1 MKSQVNFK
9 AIGISI
15 ATSLLLFTAGSLQT
29 VNAQSATVNT
39 VTESKTD
46 LQVKF
51 LGSTGEY
58 LFFELT
64 MQQPDELRS
73 NLRIRNENG
82 NELYS
87 ESIFLK
93 SIVRKIKIAKDEAEK
108 LEFVYNTRSG
118 EVKKVV
124 EIKVKFL
131 ETIQVID
138 IARLL

>member
-1 MKSQVNFK
+1 M
-9 AIGISI
+9 SI

-29 VNAQSATVNT
+29 INAQSATVNT

-51 LGSTGEY
+51 LGSAGDY
-58 LFFELT
+58 LFVELT
-64 MQQPDELRS
+64 MQQPDDLRS
-73 NLRIRNENG
+73 NLRIRDENG

-118 EVKKVV
+118 DVKKVV

-138 IARLL
+138 IARL

>member
-9 AIGISI
+9 AIGMSI

-29 VNAQSATVNT
+29 INAQSATVNT

-51 LGSTGEY
+51 LGSAGDY

-64 MQQPDELRS
+64 MQQPDDLRS

-118 EVKKVV
+118 DVKKVV

-138 IARLL
+138 IARL

>member
-1 MKSQVNFK
+1 MKSQINFK
-9 AIGISI
+9 AIGMFVTIFLLVF
-15 ATSLLLFTAGSLQT
+15 TSGSLQT
-29 VNAQSATVNT
+29 VNAQSAAITT
-39 VTESKTD
+39 VTENKSD

-51 LGSTGEY
+51 LGTTAEY
-58 LFFELT
+58 FIFELT
-64 MQQPDELRS
+64 MQQPDDLRS

-82 NELYS
+82 SELYS

-93 SIVRKIKIAKDEAEK
+93 SIVRKIKIARDEAGK

-131 ETIQVID
+131 ETIEVID
-138 IARLL
+138 IARL

>member
-9 AIGISI
+9 AIGMSI
-15 ATSLLLFTAGSLQT
+15 ITSLLLFTTGSLQT
-29 VNAQSATVNT
+29 VNAQSATVTT
-39 VTESKTD
+39 VTENKTD

-51 LGSTGEY
+51 LGSAGDY

-64 MQQPDELRS
+64 MQQPDDLRS

-87 ESIFLK
+87 ESILLK

-138 IARLL
+138 IARL

>member
-9 AIGISI
+9 AIGMSI
-15 ATSLLLFTAGSLQT
+15 ITSLLLFTTGSLQT
-29 VNAQSATVNT
+29 VNAQSATVTT
-39 VTESKTD
+39 VTENKTD

-51 LGSTGEY
+51 LGSAGDY

-64 MQQPDELRS
+64 MQQPDDLRS

-138 IARLL
+138 IARL

>member
-1 MKSQVNFK
+1 M
-9 AIGISI
+9 SI

-29 VNAQSATVNT
+29 INAQSAIVNT

-51 LGSTGEY
+51 LGSAGDY

-138 IARLL
+138 IARL

>member
-9 AIGISI
+9 AIGMSI

-29 VNAQSATVNT
+29 INAQSATVNT
-39 VTESKTD
+39 VTESKAD

-51 LGSTGEY
+51 LGSAGDY

-138 IARLL
+138 IARL